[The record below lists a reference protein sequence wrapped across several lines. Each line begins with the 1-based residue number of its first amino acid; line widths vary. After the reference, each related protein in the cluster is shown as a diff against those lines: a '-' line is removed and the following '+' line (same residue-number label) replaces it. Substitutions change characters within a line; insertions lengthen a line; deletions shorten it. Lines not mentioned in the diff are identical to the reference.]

1 MIKNKV
7 NKKSIVE
14 KKLIDLISYLIRNSI
29 DFNIYSFINSFF
41 LFLSVIYSIVPI
53 IKITKK

>member
-29 DFNIYSFINSFF
+29 DIINIYSFINSFF
-41 LFLSVIYSIVPI
+41 YFISNILICFNYEN
-53 IKITKK
+53 